1 MPSTITINPDSS
13 NLPEWRMCT
22 MKMFPLTAF
31 QCVLQTYFSAYFS
44 NRDWFI
50 ELVESSFLP
59 WAISLLLLA
68 IIYAT
73 MSTLGT
79 KLRNL
84 PGVTIPLFF
93 VYIVT
98 RSLVLVITTV
108 QFLDDPSPVCLM
120 TSLMQMCVCIAL
132 SLYSCCMNEHF
143 TTLYSH
149 IFFGIMLAP
158 ALGCSI
164 ALYLDY
170 YMSFIGAA
178 IYVAIWASFISH
190 NLMAIH
196 E

>member
-1 MPSTITINPDSS
+1 
-13 NLPEWRMCT
+13 

-50 ELVESSFLP
+50 ELVKSSFLP
-59 WAISLLLLA
+59 WTIGLILLA
-68 IIYAT
+68 SIYIT
-73 MSTLGT
+73 ISTLGT

-93 VYIVT
+93 VYIAA
-98 RSLVLVITTV
+98 RSLVLVVTTV
-108 QFLDDPSPVCLM
+108 QFLEDPSPVCLM

-149 IFFGIMLAP
+149 IFFGIVLAST
-158 ALGCSI
+158 LGCSI
-164 ALYLDY
+164 ALYTDY
-170 YMSFIGAA
+170 YLSFIGAA
-178 IYVAIWASFISH
+178 SYVVLWASFISH

-196 E
+196 DSLKKSESFYCALIV

>member
-1 MPSTITINPDSS
+1 
-13 NLPEWRMCT
+13 

-59 WAISLLLLA
+59 WVIGIILLA
-68 IIYAT
+68 IIYIV

-79 KLRNL
+79 KLRAL
-84 PGVTIPLFF
+84 PGVYIPLFF
-93 VYIVT
+93 VYIAV
-98 RSLVLVITTV
+98 RSLVLVMTAV
-108 QFLDDPSPVCLM
+108 QFVEDPSPICLM
-120 TSLMQMCVCIAL
+120 TSLMQMSVCIAL
-132 SLYSCCMNEHF
+132 SLYSCCMNEYF

-149 IFFGIMLAP
+149 IFLGIVLAS

-164 ALYLDY
+164 ALYTDY

-178 IYVAIWASFISH
+178 SYVALWASFISH
-190 NLMAIH
+190 NLMAISDSLKKS
-196 E
+196 ESFYCALIV

>member
-1 MPSTITINPDSS
+1 
-13 NLPEWRMCT
+13 MCT

-50 ELVESSFLP
+50 ELVKSSFLP
-59 WAISLLLLA
+59 WTIGLILLA
-68 IIYAT
+68 SIYVA

-93 VYIVT
+93 VYIAA
-98 RSLVLVITTV
+98 RSLVLVVTTV
-108 QFLDDPSPVCLM
+108 QFLEDPSPVCLM

-149 IFFGIMLAP
+149 IFFGIVLAS

-164 ALYLDY
+164 ALYTDY
-170 YMSFIGAA
+170 YLSFIGAA
-178 IYVAIWASFISH
+178 SYVVLWASFISH

-196 E
+196 DSLKKSESFYCALIV